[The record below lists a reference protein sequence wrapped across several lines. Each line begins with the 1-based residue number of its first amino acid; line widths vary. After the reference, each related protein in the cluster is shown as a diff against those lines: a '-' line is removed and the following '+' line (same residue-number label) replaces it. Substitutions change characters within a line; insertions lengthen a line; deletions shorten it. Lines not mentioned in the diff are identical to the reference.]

1 MSLACCVRGTLRES
15 SHSSMHSTC
24 QAPRTHTQ
32 SLSLPSP
39 LLLSRSQTS
48 SAHVPRP
55 AQLSS
60 QLSSQPYAAQ
70 PRAAQPCA
78 PCVPRAPRLPA
89 PRFVLGCCTGRHWP
103 NLRLPRPCAGGLAHE
118 LVAPRSDLQLSAR
131 QRQPGPGLR
140 SQRQLPAFSAS
151 VSPFSGSPVSCVG
164 FRVSPRCALLIVASA
179 FPLS

>member
-1 MSLACCVRGTLRES
+1 MSPACCVRGTLRES
-15 SHSSMHSTC
+15 SHSRHSTC

-32 SLSLPSP
+32 FLSLPS
-39 LLLSRSQTS
+39 LLRLSRSQTS

-89 PRFVLGCCTGRHWP
+89 PRFVLVCCTGRHWP
-103 NLRLPRPCAGGLAHE
+103 NLRLPRPCAGGLAQE
-118 LVAPRSDLQLSAR
+118 LVAPRSAVQLSAR
-131 QRQPGPGLR
+131 QRQPGPSLR

-164 FRVSPRCALLIVASA
+164 FRVSPRCALPIFASA
-179 FPLS
+179 FPFS